1 LASPLPPE
9 EKIMPYRVR
18 MEGTITA
25 MVGRKMVSI
34 CFQYRRHSTMNIKTQ
49 PAKAITQPARVRVEL
64 SPALMS
70 TLARKH
76 STFCF
81 FVLAFKNR

>member
-1 LASPLPPE
+1 MRPSAF
-9 EKIMPYRVR
+9 IA
-18 MEGTITA
+18 A

-81 FVLAFKNR
+81 LVLAFKNR